1 VVAERRFTTAG
12 GFCPEIHSK
21 QTLREKLGAGTVAK
35 MQTNQTLQVV
45 RTTFACK
52 ALIVLSFFIAFAAK
66 FNTAAFLSAYAHWP
80 LTESPTVSSRLG
92 AWDAAH
98 YLILSQTGYQAGS
111 HSCAFYPLWPGLIH
125 AASILTF
132 GRPLLAALLLANA
145 LSLLA
150 FWLFYHLVKNHFG
163 EMVGKNSLILL
174 LAFPSAFF
182 FSFPYTESLYL
193 VMVLACFLELE
204 RGHYA
209 LPALTA
215 FLMPLT
221 KAIGVFMV
229 FPIIWHLYEQ
239 KKACKYWL
247 LLLAP
252 LLGYAAYFGV
262 MYAQTGN
269 AFEGFAAQKEYPN
282 SPSIKNM
289 FNVPGIFAA
298 AVNIQSVDGMM
309 DSALDRGFFLLFLA
323 LLPLVYKLNK
333 TWFFYTLPAG
343 LVPALTSWFMSYRR
357 YIMVCFPIFIVLAQ
371 LLQKTNP
378 KVFWY
383 YVILLAGLQ
392 VWAIIQFTNFNWA
405 G

>member
-1 VVAERRFTTAG
+1 MWRLILA
-12 GFCPEIHSK
+12 
-21 QTLREKLGAGTVAK
+21 
-35 MQTNQTLQVV
+35 N
-45 RTTFACK
+45 K
-52 ALIVLSFFIAFAAK
+52 ARLAISVC
-66 FNTAAFLSAYAHWP
+66 AAFCLQFDVVQYHSAYAHWP
-80 LTESPTVSSRLG
+80 HTDAPTICSRL
-92 AWDAAH
+92 ATWDAAH
-98 YLILSQTGYQAGS
+98 YLILSQTGYEAGS

-125 AASILTF
+125 VTSYLTF
-132 GRPLLAALLLANA
+132 GHPLLASLLLANA

-150 FWLFYHLVKNHFG
+150 FWLFYCLVKNHFG
-163 EMVGKNSLILL
+163 EVVGNNSLVLL
-174 LAFPSAFF
+174 LAFPGALF

-193 VMVLACFLELE
+193 AMVLACFLELE

-209 LPALTA
+209 LPAVTA

-229 FPIIWHLYEQ
+229 FPLAWHLYEQ
-239 KKACKYWL
+239 KKSWKHWL

-269 AFEGFAAQKEYPN
+269 AFEGFAAQKDYPN

-289 FNVPGIFAA
+289 FNLPGIFAA
-298 AVNIQSVDGMM
+298 AVNIQSVGGMM
-309 DSALDRGFFLLFLA
+309 DSALDRGFFLLFLV

-357 YIMVCFPIFIVLAQ
+357 YIMVCFPIFIILAQ

-392 VWAIIQFTNFNWA
+392 IWAIIQFTTFNWA